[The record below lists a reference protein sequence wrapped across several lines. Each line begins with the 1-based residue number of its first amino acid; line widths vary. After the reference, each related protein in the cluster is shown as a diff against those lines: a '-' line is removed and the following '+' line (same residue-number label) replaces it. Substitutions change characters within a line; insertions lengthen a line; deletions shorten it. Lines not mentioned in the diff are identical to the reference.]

1 MSHLILMRHGNTFET
16 GETPRRVGAATD
28 LPLTTAGEAQAQA
41 LAALI
46 KAHFLPLSAIITA
59 PLLRTKRV
67 AEVIASATNVVLTVD
82 ERLAEITYGA
92 WENKTDAA
100 IAARGNAAQ
109 LAAWDNDG
117 VWPEGAGW
125 TPPKATLEHNIAA
138 LLDEQHK
145 NLLMPESGHR
155 ILVTSNGILRF
166 VYQALTGKPPVP
178 ETKVKTGHYGV
189 LSPTENGWTI
199 EAWNKAP

>member
-1 MSHLILMRHGNTFET
+1 MPHLILMRHGNTFEA

-46 KAHFLPLSAIITA
+46 KARFLPLSAIITA

-67 AEVIASATNVVLTVD
+67 AEAIANATNAALMID
-82 ERLAEITYGA
+82 ERLTEITYGA

-100 IAARGNAAQ
+100 ITALGDAAQ
-109 LAAWDNDG
+109 LAAWDHDG
-117 VWPEGAGW
+117 MWPESANW
-125 TPPKATLEHNIAA
+125 TPSKATLEHNIAS

-145 NLLMPESGHR
+145 NLSLPESGHR

-166 VYQALTGKPPVP
+166 IHQAVTGKPPAD
-178 ETKVKTGHYGV
+178 EAKVKTGRYCV
-189 LSPTENGWTI
+189 LAPRATGWTI